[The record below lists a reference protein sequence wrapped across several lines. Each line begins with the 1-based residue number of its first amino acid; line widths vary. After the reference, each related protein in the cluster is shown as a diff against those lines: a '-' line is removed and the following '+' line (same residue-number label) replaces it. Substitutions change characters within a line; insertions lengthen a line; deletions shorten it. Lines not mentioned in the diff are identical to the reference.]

1 MGEVAADP
9 AEVSSGA
16 GPGAG
21 TLELPEVP
29 VPPGEAI
36 VVDFAGLE
44 ELACEH
50 CAAAAQPDAV
60 RFVFADLAR
69 VSVDAVCSSPP
80 DVVPS
85 LLGNMH
91 VSGYLG
97 GVWFRDQVAGGLGGD
112 GGGADASVLRV
123 VARSAGNL
131 TRSMGA
137 SDGQVLRAVRGQLAW
152 LLLLYGYNRA
162 YLDVVLDNPPDG
174 STVPED
180 AVLFRGLLD
189 TEVPSFPLEAADAHA
204 GVPGKIASPPTADW
218 AVLGWLTRLFLSSGA
233 SGGRGVWDAI
243 LRAGDFTPQT
253 YSAVVDL
260 SAGFLLVAEAAVR
273 AALDALGEDDPVAG
287 RCALGFAATLLV
299 WAGSYFAG
307 LVSPLPEGTQPWLDC
322 TKAP

>member
-1 MGEVAADP
+1 MEEVAADP
-9 AEVSSGA
+9 AEVGSGA
-16 GPGAG
+16 GAGAG

-50 CAAAAQPDAV
+50 CAAAAEPDAV

-69 VSVDAVCSSPP
+69 VSVDAVCSAPP

-85 LLGNMH
+85 VLGNMH

-97 GVWFRDQVAGGLGGD
+97 GVWFRDQVTGGLGGD
-112 GGGADASVLRV
+112 GGGVDTSVLRV
-123 VARSAGNL
+123 VARTAGNL

-137 SDGQVLRAVRGQLAW
+137 SDGQILRAVRGQLAW

-180 AVLFRGLLD
+180 AVLFHGLLD
-189 TEVPSFPLEAADAHA
+189 TEVPSFPLEAADARA
-204 GVPGKIASPPTADW
+204 GVPGKITSPPTADW
-218 AVLGWLTRLFLSSGA
+218 LVLGWLTRLFLSSGA
-233 SGGRGVWDAI
+233 GGGRGVWDAI
-243 LRAGDFTPQT
+243 LRGGDFTRET

-260 SAGFLLVAEAAVR
+260 SAGFLLVAEAGVR

-287 RCALGFAATLLV
+287 RCALRLAATLLV

-307 LVSPLPEGTQPWLDC
+307 LVSPLPEGTRPRLDC
-322 TKAP
+322 TKEP